1 MHKSNMQSTSV
12 RPMKRLGRARVFRG
26 LPAALAMSAGLCGG
40 LLAISAASAAD
51 WPTHRGS
58 AARTGQVDG
67 LAGPSAGAKIIW
79 VHKSREHYIG
89 SPVADEKRLYVSG
102 LGAFNTAAFHALS
115 LDTAAAKRIE
125 WSKLPPALK
134 LPVVSSPA
142 IVSGRLVFGDGMHQT
157 DGASIHCLAAEGG
170 RTLWRYT
177 IPGQL
182 VHIEGG
188 PTIAEG
194 KVYVGGGHAGV
205 VCLEF
210 GRVKLEG
217 TEQPLDQ
224 VQASIDKRWKMMLEQ
239 YEKDKL
245 ADPDFAIP
253 PNEDALPKAE
263 PILAWQKG
271 QNEWH
276 VDAPVAVADG
286 RVLAAS
292 SYLEKEKSGL
302 RALISLKAADGTLNW
317 IAPLKMNPWS
327 GPSIAGDVAVVAGGN
342 IRFDPKEI
350 AAGKGELTAVNL
362 ADGSIKWQMDLP
374 GTVLSAVAVR
384 DGLAIFTA
392 TDGKVRAVEVAT
404 KMVKWTFDASQPFF
418 AGAAVTDKMVYAVDL
433 KGVVHGLNLA
443 DGKRVWKLDVGADAA
458 VGMPGMVYGSP
469 IVQGGRI
476 YLATCNL
483 EGAAP
488 GSGTAVICIGEK

>member
-1 MHKSNMQSTSV
+1 MHKANMRSTGAGL
-12 RPMKRLGRARVFRG
+12 MTLAGRTRIFRR
-26 LPAALAMSAGLCGG
+26 LPAALALGAGLCAS
-40 LLAISAASAAD
+40 LLSFSAAQSAD

-58 AARTGQVDG
+58 AARTGHIDG
-67 LAGPSAGAKIIW
+67 KPGPAAPKILW
-79 VHKSREHYIG
+79 VHKSKEHFIS
-89 SPVADEKRLYVSG
+89 SPVADEKRLYLSG
-102 LGAFNTAAFHALS
+102 LGAFNTAAFHAIS
-115 LDTAAAKRIE
+115 LDPAAAKRIE
-125 WSKLPPALK
+125 WSKLPPILK
-134 LPVVSSPA
+134 LPTVSSPA
-142 IVSGRLVFGDGMHQT
+142 IVAGRLVFGDGMHQT
-157 DGASIHCLAAEGG
+157 DGASIHCLAADGG

-188 PTIAEG
+188 PTVSEG
-194 KVYVGGGHAGV
+194 KVFIGGGHAGV

-210 GRVKLEG
+210 NRVKLEG

-224 VQASIDKRWKMMLEQ
+224 VQASIDKRWKQMLEQ

-276 VDAPVAVADG
+276 VDAPVAVVG
-286 RVLAAS
+286 QRVLAAS
-292 SYLEKEKSGL
+292 AYLEKEKSGL
-302 RALISLKAADGTLNW
+302 RALISLKASDGTLNW

-327 GPSIAGDVAVVAGGN
+327 GPSIAGDLALVAGGN

-350 AAGKGELTAVNL
+350 PAGKGELTAINL
-362 ADGSIKWQMDLP
+362 ADGSIKWRIDLP
-374 GTVLSAVAVR
+374 GTVLSAVAIR
-384 DGLAIFTA
+384 DEMAIFTA
-392 TDGKVRAVEVAT
+392 TDGKVRAVDVASGV
-404 KMVKWTFDASQPFF
+404 VKWTFDAAQPFF
-418 AGAAVTDKMVYAVDL
+418 AGPAVTEKMVYAVDL
-433 KGVVHGLNLA
+433 KGTVHALDLA
-443 DGKRVWKLDVGADAA
+443 SGKAAWKLNVAADPA

-488 GSGTAVICIGEK
+488 GAGTAVICIGEK